1 MVLVLLLTIAAG
13 CGSEQPTAPSEF
25 SVTLSAVSELLPPGG
40 STQVSANVTDQRGS
54 PAPDGTIV
62 RFTASAG
69 RVQPAEA
76 PTVRGIA
83 VTTFF
88 ANEAGGSAEV
98 RAAASGGPASSP
110 VQFSVAATDVLVS
123 VNAVHLAG
131 HEVLATVHVQGAVA
145 VQFEWFFERRSLPE
159 VVTTTNEARYV
170 YALPGFKDFT
180 VRVTFADGRRA
191 LASGAVVVE

>member
-1 MVLVLLLTIAAG
+1 VVLVLLLTIAAG
-13 CGSEQPTAPSEF
+13 CGSSQPTAPSEF

-40 STQVSANVTDQRGS
+40 STQVSARVTDQGGS

-69 RVQPAEA
+69 HVQPAET
-76 PTVRGIA
+76 PTVRGVA

-88 ANEAGGSAEV
+88 VSDAAGPGEV
-98 RAAASGGPASSP
+98 RAAANGGPVSNT
-110 VQFSVAATDVLVS
+110 VQFSVAAFDLVS
-123 VNAVHLAG
+123 VNAVNLG
-131 HEVLATVHVQGAVA
+131 GRDVLATVDVQGGVA
-145 VQFEWFFERRSLPE
+145 VQFEWFFERRSTPE
-159 VVTTTNEARYV
+159 VVTTTNEARYA
-170 YALPGFKDFT
+170 YASPGFKDLT

>member
-1 MVLVLLLTIAAG
+1 VVLVLLLTIAAG
-13 CGSEQPTAPSEF
+13 CGSAQPTAPSEF

-40 STQVSANVTDQRGS
+40 STQVSARVTDQGGS

-76 PTVRGIA
+76 PTVRGVA

-88 ANEAGGSAEV
+88 VSDAEGPGEV
-98 RAAASGGPASSP
+98 RAAANGGPVSNT
-110 VQFSVAATDVLVS
+110 VQFSVAAFDVLVS
-123 VNAVHLAG
+123 VNAVNLG
-131 HEVLATVHVQGAVA
+131 GRNVLATVDVQGGVA
-145 VQFEWFFERRSLPE
+145 VQFEWFFERRSTPE
-159 VVTTTNEARYV
+159 VVTTTNEARYA
-170 YALPGFKDFT
+170 YASPGFKDLT